1 MEPKQLKNNRISF
14 NNNNNNLHIL
24 NFLLFIFSIL
34 CAFVI
39 EESNEYNFRIIVY
52 YLLLFLC
59 IILLIFL
66 NFKENINNIFN
77 NLIKYFQTKKPKI
90 EKNNEVKDLIKQE
103 LNKNNNNQGNFLIN
117 NLNQNFYNYYNNNN
131 EQNDNYQTLLNSNNR
146 LNQSFFQN
154 NLNKISPNK
163 NFNINN
169 NQNNPPYFNQ
179 NINYYLDSLNQN
191 LNNNIKNNNN
201 VYFDEFSSYSNNIYN
216 NINNNYNLFNNVNN
230 YNNQNNLSL
239 LIYKKL
245 KNQIQVLKQLDRNNV
260 DLSNINDIPHELESI
275 NFNVW
280 IKNFKNFIIKYELE
294 TICNEHFNNLI
305 NLNKLV
311 QHIEIEIISNQSE
324 NNNIN
329 IMQFLEKNL
338 HENSFHL
345 DKLMN
350 FDLINKSSNKNRFIF
365 KIFFGNSNKLKEIIK
380 FIDNKL
386 QHIKNKNFI
395 LFQRNENN
403 NDINKIFMNNDEYL
417 TSYLNKLNPFSN
429 FNQKNSN
436 IKFFVKNVNN
446 NNFYENLINLKKLL
460 IERIALNE
468 CIFPKKFIKK
478 IISENHANIII
489 EYIMERLNELK
500 KNFDIY
506 SNNSGGKF
514 YNEEWTNLFPTDSQI
529 ISNLNIF
536 FLEQSYNNLKK
547 YRIFLNSPVPPTFE
561 DNNDNIYLY
570 QANTNEFEPYFCII
584 YKKII
589 IPCDNKENFFFTFI
603 VYLYLLRQ
611 KNQNM
616 LRNLGLLEVSLKILN
631 DDNNIN
637 YNNNYISNN
646 IFNYP

>member
-1 MEPKQLKNNRISF
+1 MEPKLKTNMNNIF
-14 NNNNNNLHIL
+14 NNNNNLHII

-39 EESNEYNFRIIVY
+39 EESNEYNLRIIVY

-66 NFKENINNIFN
+66 NFKENINNIFIYIIN
-77 NLIKYFQTKKPKI
+77 FFKIKTQKI

-146 LNQSFFQN
+146 LNKTQFQY

-163 NFNINN
+163 SFIIN
-169 NQNNPPYFNQ
+169 NQNNPPYINQ

-191 LNNNIKNNNN
+191 ENTNNNN
-201 VYFDEFSSYSNNIYN
+201 NLYFDNNAYYNTNINYN
-216 NINNNYNLFNNVNN
+216 NNNNYNDLNNSN
-230 YNNQNNLSL
+230 NNQNNLSL

-245 KNQIQVLKQLDRNNV
+245 KYQIPVLKKLERNIL
-260 DLSNINDIPHELESI
+260 DLSNVNDIPHELESI

-280 IKNFKNFIIKYELE
+280 IKNFKNFIIKNELE
-294 TICNEHFNNLI
+294 TICIEHFNNLI
-305 NLNKLV
+305 NLNKLL

-324 NNNIN
+324 SNNIN
-329 IMQFLEKNL
+329 IMHFLEKNL

-350 FDLINKSSNKNRFIF
+350 YNLINKSFNKNRFVF

-386 QHIKNKNFI
+386 QHIKNKNVV
-395 LFQRNENN
+395 LYQRNENN
-403 NDINKIFMNNDEYL
+403 NNEINKIFMNNDEYL
-417 TSYLNKLNPFSN
+417 SSYLKKLNPFSN
-429 FNQKNSN
+429 INHNFSN
-436 IKFFVKNVNN
+436 IKFFAKNVSS
-446 NNFYENLINLKKLL
+446 NNFYENLINLKKLI

-468 CIFPKKFIKK
+468 CIFPKKFIKN
-478 IISENHANIII
+478 IYTENHVNIII
-489 EYIMERLNELK
+489 EYVMERLNELK

-547 YRIFLNSPVPPTFE
+547 YRIFLNSPVPPTLE

-589 IPCDNKENFFFTFI
+589 IPCDEKENFFFTFI

-611 KNQNM
+611 NNQIM
-616 LRNLGLLEVSLKILN
+616 LKNLGLLDVSIKILN
-631 DDNNIN
+631 DNNNIN
-637 YNNNYISNN
+637 YNNNYMNNN